1 MLNFYRT
8 QDTKPTISD
17 KKGNEYI
24 NFLQKDLVESTP
36 GSELVVIDYF
46 LVTQDESMRP
56 DLITK
61 KMYGYMD
68 NIEGV
73 LKFNDI
79 SNPFS
84 IEEGDILYTYDIP
97 SMDRNLRPGFAV
109 ENDRQDVR
117 DQYITPEKGSTVDP
131 ALRTFEKRDT
141 PRTAN
146 PAKGNQPA
154 LPPNYAAF
162 GDTELQIRNGKIV
175 FGAGVTKQEDDCDKP
190 LSKSEFISR
199 LIKNRLSNGAR

>member
-1 MLNFYRT
+1 MLTFPKT
-8 QDTKPTISD
+8 QDSKPIISD
-17 KKGNEYI
+17 KKGNAYVD
-24 NFLQKDLVESTP
+24 FLQKDLVASTP
-36 GSELVVIDYF
+36 GADPTVIDYF

-61 KMYGYMD
+61 KMYGYLD
-68 NIEGV
+68 NIEGL
-73 LKFNDI
+73 LKFNNI
-79 SNPFS
+79 TNPFS
-84 IEEGDILYTYDIP
+84 VEEGDILYTYDIP
-97 SMDRNLRPGFAV
+97 SMERNLRPGFGV

-131 ALRTFEKRDT
+131 ALRTFEKRNT

-146 PAKGNQPA
+146 PTKGNQPA

-162 GDTELQIRNGKIV
+162 GDTELQVRNGKIV

-199 LIKNRLSNGAR
+199 LIKNRLNNGTR

>member
-1 MLNFYRT
+1 MLTFYKT
-8 QDTKPTISD
+8 QDSKPTISD
-17 KKGNEYI
+17 KKGNAYI
-24 NFLQKDLVESTP
+24 DFLQKDLVVSTP
-36 GSELVVIDYF
+36 GSDLSVIDYF

-61 KMYGYMD
+61 KMYGYLD

-84 IEEGDILYTYDIP
+84 IDEGDILYTYDIP
-97 SMDRNLRPGFAV
+97 SMERNLRPGFGV

-141 PRTAN
+141 PRTVN

-199 LIKNRLSNGAR
+199 LIKNRLSNGTR